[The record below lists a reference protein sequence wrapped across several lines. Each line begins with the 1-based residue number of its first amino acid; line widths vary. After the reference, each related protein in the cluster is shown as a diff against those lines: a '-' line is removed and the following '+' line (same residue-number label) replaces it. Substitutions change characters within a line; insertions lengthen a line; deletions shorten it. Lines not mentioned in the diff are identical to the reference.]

1 MKKLKDLMTR
11 DLVVVPPDMPV
22 SELAGLLSTRMIS
35 GAPVVDAEG
44 KVIGVV
50 SLSDIAA
57 FSASGQ
63 GGLQTDRD
71 NMYYSVPEME
81 DYLVGFFT
89 VTDLSP
95 GATVRDI
102 MTPAVYNLGQEA
114 TILEAADMMRA
125 ARIHR
130 IIVTQDGHPQGIV
143 TTMDLVGALGDELKK
158 SIP

>member
-1 MKKLKDLMTR
+1 MKTLNDLMNR
-11 DLVVVPPDMPV
+11 DLVTVPPDMPV

-35 GAPVVDAEG
+35 GAPVVDGSG

-57 FSASGQ
+57 FSASGRA
-63 GGLQTDRD
+63 GLQTDRD
-71 NMYYSVPEME
+71 MYYSVPEME

-89 VTDLSP
+89 VDDFSP

-102 MTPAVYNLGQEA
+102 MTPAVYTLGQEA
-114 TILEAADMMRA
+114 TMLEAAEMMRA

-130 IIVTQDGHPQGIV
+130 IIVTQDGQPVGIV
-143 TTMDLVGALGDELKK
+143 TTMDLVGALCDHLKK
-158 SIP
+158 VIA